1 MSRNKENETAGRDS
15 TEITD
20 ESAVNS
26 AGQNGSAEE
35 TAAAQPSVESLTA
48 ELEQLRAEKDDQFDQ
63 LIRLKAEFENYK
75 KRVQREIQERAKYAE
90 EEFVRRLLS
99 ALDSF
104 DRALAQPVGEGDVAS
119 VLEGFEQI
127 RQQFHAAFTASGVG
141 TVDSIGSKF
150 DPYYHEALFTV
161 ESDEHEDNTVVD
173 ELERGYTLR
182 GKVIR
187 PAKVTVNVSRK
198 TENGQSTEE
207 TSSDETST
215 AEKQQEVDQE
225 DK

>member
-1 MSRNKENETAGRDS
+1 MSRNKENETGGRDS